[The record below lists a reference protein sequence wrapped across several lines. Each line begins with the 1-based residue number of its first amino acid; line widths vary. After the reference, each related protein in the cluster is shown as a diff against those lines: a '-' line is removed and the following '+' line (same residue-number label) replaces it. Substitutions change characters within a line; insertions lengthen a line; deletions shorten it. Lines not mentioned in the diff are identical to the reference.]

1 MRIVTFLAALIVFAG
16 VAQAGESVFFSEMN
30 DIPVMP
36 GLYELAAEGVVF
48 DKPEGRIVEAAAA
61 GEGVTPSEIMDFYA
75 KTLPQMGW
83 VRDGADEGYSRAGE
97 RLILRFEGAPGRPAV
112 LRLSLRPGS

>member
-1 MRIVTFLAALIVFAG
+1 MRIVTFLAALVVFAG
-16 VAQAGESVFFSEMN
+16 AAQAGESVFFSEMN

-61 GEGVTPSEIMDFYA
+61 GDGLTPSEIMDFYA

-83 VRDGADEGYSRAGE
+83 VRDGDGAYSRAGE
-97 RLILRFEGAPGRPAV
+97 RLILRLEDTPGRPAV